1 MVAVLVAV
9 RVSVGV
15 DVVVGVDF
23 DPITPQPVAV
33 TETIASTRDGT
44 SAQDGEGSL
53 RTAPTRAL
61 VVVTFGVTGR
71 RGSGGGAGMAR
82 TAA

>member
-23 DPITPQPVAV
+23 DPMTPQPLAV
-33 TETIASTRDGT
+33 IQMIVTARDGMR
-44 SAQDGEGSL
+44 ARDGEGSL
-53 RTAPTRAL
+53 RTARTRTL
-61 VVVTFGVTGR
+61 VVVTSGVTGR

-82 TAA
+82 ISA